1 MDDKEKVK
9 LILKSM
15 NKYLIMYV
23 KPKDRHLSV
32 KDVFK
37 TVKDNLNTETI
48 LQLSTLIILFKY
60 YFEKMSE
67 STVGDI
73 KTALKEVIKNLN
85 KPEIPYNNV
94 GISFP
99 ISFESVR
106 DRIDIN
112 KMLEYNRDIDFLK
125 YIIFL
130 IEYIENIDEYINNLN
145 VLDYILNINSILKE
159 NIPIVSPE
167 ENIYKLTGVLSI
179 LSGLVI
185 GAAIVN
191 TMNSSNCSVMF
202 RSKKRSNKRSV
213 KRSNNKVSHK
223 RSIKRSN
230 KSNKRSIKCSN
241 KSNKR
246 SIKCSN
252 KSNKRSIKCSKN
264 LRKRSV
270 ARK

>member
-9 LILKSM
+9 LILKSI
-15 NKYLIMYV
+15 NKYLIKHV
-23 KPKDRHLSV
+23 NPEDRNLSV
-32 KDVFK
+32 EDVFK
-37 TVKDNLNTETI
+37 TIKDNLNQETI

-60 YFEKMSE
+60 YFEQMSD

-85 KPEIPYNNV
+85 KPAITYNNV

-99 ISFESVR
+99 ISFDAVR

-112 KMLEYNRDIDFLK
+112 KMLEYNHNIDLLK
-125 YIIFL
+125 IINL
-130 IEYIENIDEYINNLN
+130 IEYIYYIKDIDQYFINNPS

-167 ENIYKLTGVLSI
+167 ENKYKLTGVLSI

-202 RSKKRSNKRSV
+202 RSKKRSGKRST
-213 KRSNNKVSHK
+213 KRSTK
-223 RSIKRSN
+223 
-230 KSNKRSIKCSN
+230 
-241 KSNKR
+241 
-246 SIKCSN
+246 
-252 KSNKRSIKCSKN
+252 
-264 LRKRSV
+264 
-270 ARK
+270 